1 MARFTHERISDHI
14 VRIVDPCKVAVYL
27 VTGGERCVLLDTGCG
42 CVGLRNEVE
51 SLTDLPVTVLVTH
64 GHVDHAFGA
73 GEFGEAFINMSD
85 VPVYLDHSDNA
96 YRKQFVRAI
105 LGEGASFKLVD
116 PLPLERFSPLR
127 DGDIFDLGG
136 VAVRVLSVPGHTMGM
151 MVAYIDADETMLLGD
166 ACGPGTILLEDCS
179 MPVDVYY
186 RALCHLEQEGLRF
199 TRVLRNHGTF
209 ESSPALLPNVIEVCR
224 RILNGEDDRVLL
236 DASLGAILP
245 RSRNLP
251 IYQAVKTVY
260 RDGHPVCA
268 DGLEGNVTYRF
279 DKA

>member
-1 MARFTHERISDHI
+1 MARVTHERISDHI

-105 LGEGASFKLVD
+105 LGEGASFELVD

-166 ACGPGTILLEDCS
+166 ACGQERSCSRTVQCQSMCTIGRCATS
-179 MPVDVYY
+179 S
-186 RALCHLEQEGLRF
+186 RKALVSLAFCATMERSNRLRHCF
-199 TRVLRNHGTF
+199 QT
-209 ESSPALLPNVIEVCR
+209 SSR
-224 RILNGEDDRVLL
+224 
-236 DASLGAILP
+236 
-245 RSRNLP
+245 
-251 IYQAVKTVY
+251 
-260 RDGHPVCA
+260 CA
-268 DGLEGNVTYRF
+268 GVS
-279 DKA
+279 